1 MKFAEISGVICMVF
15 MDITTLL
22 FRREVCI
29 FPFSTR
35 PLPAVLV
42 YYQLYE
48 FFSFSRFIKTAKK
61 SYLHGFIN
69 PYEGT
74 FKNSHKV
81 IKVCFFYF
89 IYFIYILKSMFFF
102 IMCIFHILWKQYFCT
117 EINLNF
123 YKFWGRARFLESDIA
138 IPFLYLR
145 YANFV
150 L

>member
-74 FKNSHKV
+74 FKNSRKV

-89 IYFIYILKSMFFF
+89 IYFIYILKSMYFFYNVLFSHIMKTVFLHWNKLKFLQILRKGLISWEWYCDSFF
-102 IMCIFHILWKQYFCT
+102 IFKI
-117 EINLNF
+117 
-123 YKFWGRARFLESDIA
+123 R
-138 IPFLYLR
+138 
-145 YANFV
+145 
-150 L
+150 